1 MSALPDESSQDEN
14 ERLEIGANQAI
25 EACGGDPRA
34 AIRALILANE
44 FLQRE
49 LETKERLRARVK
61 RSRPD
66 FPRGIARDLKH
77 TWGQFLCGTALPC
90 GR

>member
-1 MSALPDESSQDEN
+1 MPMSVLPDESPQDEN
-14 ERLEIGANQAI
+14 DRIGIGTNQAI
-25 EACGGDPRA
+25 EGCGGDPRA

-44 FLQRE
+44 FLQWE

-66 FPRGIARDLKH
+66 FRG
-77 TWGQFLCGTALPC
+77 G
-90 GR
+90 

>member
-1 MSALPDESSQDEN
+1 MSALPDESPQDEN

-44 FLQRE
+44 FLQWE
-49 LETKERLRARVK
+49 LETQVSKGYG
-61 RSRPD
+61 
-66 FPRGIARDLKH
+66 RG
-77 TWGQFLCGTALPC
+77 
-90 GR
+90 